1 MPITK
6 HNFIVK
12 DVKDLARVHPAVPS
26 SIAKSGRPGP
36 VLVDITKDVT
46 ANTTEY
52 IQQVPD
58 RDPSGYCSDHR
69 QKICSTAAELIKE
82 AKRPYDLCGRRCDR

>member
-12 DVKDLARVHPAVPS
+12 DIKDLADTMRKAFN
-26 SIAKSGRPGP
+26 IAEGGRPGP

-46 ANTTEY
+46 AAVYEYEKKGAVTT
-52 IQQVPD
+52 
-58 RDPSGYCSDHR
+58 
-69 QKICSTAAELIKE
+69 
-82 AKRPYDLCGRRCDR
+82 

>member
-12 DVKDLARVHPAVPS
+12 DVSTLADTIRKAFR
-26 SIAKSGRPGP
+26 IAQEGRPGP

-46 ANTTEY
+46 ASNG
-52 IQQVPD
+52 V
-58 RDPSGYCSDHR
+58 
-69 QKICSTAAELIKE
+69 
-82 AKRPYDLCGRRCDR
+82 